1 MKKIKSYQLFI
12 ESLEDDFHSYLQKT
26 PSDDKYNLVHQIQK
40 FVKFLT
46 DKSLQA
52 EFKYRLTDGEDGLE
66 LIEEFLDRSNL
77 PEDIDNDFRMLLLQK
92 KIEEISNSYDKEGIK
107 AGSDLIDLAVKSGV
121 DMTLDYMMK
130 EMEKSEQITPERVI
144 LLINDTIKYLEEINS
159 AYDWAYKGKRSLD
172 DRRIKLAKEIISRLE
187 DLGHEFL

>member
-46 DKSLQA
+46 DKSLQS

-66 LIEEFLDRSNL
+66 LIEEFLDRANL
-77 PEDIDNDFRMLLLQK
+77 PEDIDNDFRMLLLHK
-92 KIEEISNSYDKEGIK
+92 KIEDISNSYDKEGIK
-107 AGSDLIDLAVKSGV
+107 SGSDLIDLAVKSGV
-121 DMTLDYMMK
+121 DITLDYMMK
-130 EMEKSEQITPERVI
+130 EMERNEVITPERVI

-159 AYDWAYKGKRSLD
+159 AYDWAYKGKRPLY

>member
-46 DKSLQA
+46 DKSLQL

-66 LIEEFLDRSNL
+66 LIEEFLDRANL

-92 KIEEISNSYDKEGIK
+92 KIEEIFDFRRD
-107 AGSDLIDLAVKSGV
+107 AAVK
-121 DMTLDYMMK
+121 LF
-130 EMEKSEQITPERVI
+130 
-144 LLINDTIKYLEEINS
+144 
-159 AYDWAYKGKRSLD
+159 GK
-172 DRRIKLAKEIISRLE
+172 A
-187 DLGHEFL
+187 

>member
-66 LIEEFLDRSNL
+66 LIEEFLDRANL

-107 AGSDLIDLAVKSGV
+107 SGSDLIDLAVKSGV

-130 EMEKSEQITPERVI
+130 EMERNEVITPERVK

>member
-46 DKSLQA
+46 DKSLQS

-66 LIEEFLDRSNL
+66 LIEEFLDRANL
-77 PEDIDNDFRMLLLQK
+77 PEDIDNDFRMLLLHK
-92 KIEEISNSYDKEGIK
+92 KIEDISNSYDKEGIK

-121 DMTLDYMMK
+121 DITLDYMMK

-144 LLINDTIKYLEEINS
+144 LLINDTIKYLEEVNS
-159 AYDWAYKGKRSLD
+159 AYDWAYKGKRSLY